1 MLPFILRRV
10 TQAVPVLI
18 LVSFAVFSI
27 MFLLPGDAATLMLQD
42 TGASAEAVA
51 RLRAQLGLDQP
62 PHMQY
67 LRFVGNVLQG
77 DLGTSLQSGRTV
89 AQELRSSLPPT
100 IELALAAMLV
110 AILVGFATGILAS
123 LMRNTWGDT
132 LMTGIALFGIS
143 MPNFWLGLMLIFL
156 FSINLQ
162 WFPVG
167 GTGGLDRL
175 VLPAVTLGF
184 AFAGSIAR
192 LTRSSMLEV
201 LDQDYVRTARAKGV
215 FTRTLVLGHAFR
227 NALLPVVTVL
237 GLQLGQL
244 LAGTVVVEFV
254 FARQGLGSLLLASIL
269 TKDFQVVQIGI
280 LFAAIVYLVTNLLVD
295 ILYTFIDPRIRRA

>member
-1 MLPFILRRV
+1 
-10 TQAVPVLI
+10 
-18 LVSFAVFSI
+18 
-27 MFLLPGDAATLMLQD
+27 
-42 TGASAEAVA
+42 
-51 RLRAQLGLDQP
+51 
-62 PHMQY
+62 
-67 LRFVGNVLQG
+67 
-77 DLGTSLQSGRTV
+77 
-89 AQELRSSLPPT
+89 
-100 IELALAAMLV
+100 
-110 AILVGFATGILAS
+110 
-123 LMRNTWGDT
+123 
-132 LMTGIALFGIS
+132 MTGIALFGIS

-175 VLPAVTLGF
+175 VLPALTLGF

-215 FTRTLVLGHAFR
+215 YRHRLVLGHAFR

-244 LAGTVVVEFV
+244 LAGTVVVEYV
-254 FARQGLGSLLLASIL
+254 FARQGLGSLILASIL

-280 LFAAIVYLVTNLLVD
+280 LFAAVVYLVTNLLVD